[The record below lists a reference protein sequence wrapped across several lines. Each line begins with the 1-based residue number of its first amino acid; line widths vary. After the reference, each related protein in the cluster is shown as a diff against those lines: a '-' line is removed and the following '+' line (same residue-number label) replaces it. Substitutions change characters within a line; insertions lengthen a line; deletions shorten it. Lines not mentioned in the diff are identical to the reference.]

1 MTFSPKPSTY
11 SYTDRLFLRWVEQ
24 TDWPPNTKRVCRVLF
39 AHQRKHAHVYLLHS
53 TIAAWLGISVAT
65 VKRAIRFLVK
75 LGLLHVTPQFRHDGG
90 QGSNRYQ
97 IVPRILAG
105 STPPVEISDP
115 AATSSAAC
123 AHDTQTP
130 PVREPRPHGIINDHG
145 PSTLL
150 GESTGISHRSALS
163 SETATPPQAQAFAFN
178 TQDTGSTANPPPAAR
193 PHDVSSLGDILTTW
207 AAKHGVLAPTMT
219 REEAHTDP
227 GGRVT
232 PMPLTETPTPPAG
245 STPPATVKN
254 FVKKKINNKDSHQ
267 AIDSQV
273 KTVHGE
279 QPASVVVH
287 PETALKPTP
296 GADPS
301 RQPAPTRETA
311 PQGENSTAAPEDSPW
326 MQNLLRI
333 GTRDT
338 IERVMAWYRACPPH
352 HPARPKHPAAWIYT
366 AVKQNWQTPPTW
378 MTPKASHPMRYRI
391 VRDEEEAWSPS
402 ADTASPAEDT
412 EWETITAWLASE
424 TPAAQEFLSQVEQ
437 TLYQRLGGAFAHQA
451 LASRGP
457 LWQATCRELWRTKT
471 VIDVSA

>member
-24 TDWPPNTKRVCRVLF
+24 TDWPANTKRVCRVLF

-97 IVPRILAG
+97 IVPRILAD
-105 STPPVEISDP
+105 STPPAKIFDP
-115 AATSSAAC
+115 AATSSAAY

-130 PVREPRPHGIINDHG
+130 PVMEPRPHRIIKDQG
-145 PSTLL
+145 PSTPP
-150 GESTGISHRSALS
+150 GESTDGSHRSALS
-163 SETATPPQAQAFAFN
+163 SETATPPQAQAFAAN

-193 PHDVSSLGDILTTW
+193 PHDVTSLGDILTTW
-207 AAKHGVLAPTMT
+207 ADKHGVLAPTMT

-232 PMPLTETPTPPAG
+232 PMPLSEASTALAG
-245 STPPATVKN
+245 STPQATVKN
-254 FVKKKINNKDSHQ
+254 FVKKKINNRNSHQ
-267 AIDSQV
+267 ASDSHV

-279 QPASVVVH
+279 QPTSVVVH
-287 PETALKPTP
+287 PETSLKPTT
-296 GADPS
+296 DTSPS
-301 RQPAPTRETA
+301 RQPAPTRDTA
-311 PQGENSTAAPEDSPW
+311 PQGENSKAAPEDSPW
-326 MQNLLRI
+326 IQNLLRI
-333 GTRDT
+333 GTRET
-338 IERVMAWYRACPPH
+338 IERVIAWYRACPPH

-378 MTPKASHPMRYRI
+378 MTPKASPPRRYRI
-391 VRDEEEAWSPS
+391 VRDEEAWSPS
-402 ADTASPAEDT
+402 GDTTSPAEDT
-412 EWETITAWLASE
+412 EWTTITTWLASE
-424 TPAAQEFLSQVEQ
+424 TAAAQEFLSQVEQ
-437 TLYQRLGGAFAHQA
+437 TLYERLGGTFARQA

-471 VIDVSA
+471 ARDVSA